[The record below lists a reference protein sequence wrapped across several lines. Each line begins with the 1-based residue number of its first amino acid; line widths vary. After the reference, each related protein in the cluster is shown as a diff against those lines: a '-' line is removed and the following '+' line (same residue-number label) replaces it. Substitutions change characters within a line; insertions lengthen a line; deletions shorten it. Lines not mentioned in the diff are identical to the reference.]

1 MPEKDYSALS
11 DELVTFGRLLPA
23 PVPDAGLAVA
33 VLARISDQP
42 QPKTPTTFQQLFQL
56 IVTGA
61 RRQRGRTAA
70 VVLALML
77 SLLAAPPVRA
87 AIADWFSFAGVV
99 VRQDPNP
106 GPRSAP
112 PAPTIASSTTL
123 EAAKDLVNF
132 EPVVPAALGP
142 PQGVEVSQD
151 RRLLSMSWNNDRD
164 GRVRLDEFDGRLDN
178 TFAKTA
184 HGAEFTSV
192 AGSFALWFSE
202 PHSVVVLNPD
212 GTSRT
217 ETARLAG
224 HTLIWTNGNTTL
236 RLEADISRA
245 RAIEIATS
253 VTAVP

>member
-1 MPEKDYSALS
+1 VPEKDYSALA
-11 DELVTFGRLLPA
+11 DELATFGRLLPA

-42 QPKTPTTFQQLFQL
+42 RPKTPTRSQRLFQQ
-56 IVTGA
+56 IVTA
-61 RRQRGRTAA
+61 VRRQRRRTVA
-70 VVLALML
+70 VVFALLL

-87 AIADWFSFAGVV
+87 AIADWFNFAGVV

-123 EAAKDLVNF
+123 GAAKDLVNF
-132 EPVVPAALGP
+132 QPVVPAALGP
-142 PQGVEVSQD
+142 PDGVEVSQD
-151 RRLLSMSWNNDRD
+151 RRLLSMSWDSVRD
-164 GRVRLDEFDGRLDN
+164 GPVRLDEFDGQLDAK
-178 TFAKTA
+178 FAKTA

-224 HTLIWTNGNTTL
+224 HTLIWTNDSTTL

-245 RAIEIATS
+245 RAIEIAAS
-253 VTAVP
+253 ATAVP

>member
-1 MPEKDYSALS
+1 MPEKDYSALA
-11 DELVTFGRLLPA
+11 DELAAFGRLLPS

-42 QPKTPTTFQQLFQL
+42 QPKTPTSWQLQFQQ
-56 IVTGA
+56 IVTGV
-61 RRQRGRTAA
+61 RRQRRRTAA
-70 VVLALML
+70 VVFALLL

-87 AIADWFSFAGVV
+87 AIADWFSFAGVI
-99 VRQDPNP
+99 VRHDPNP

-112 PAPTIASSTTL
+112 PAPTIASPTTL

-132 EPVVPAALGP
+132 KPVVPTVLGP
-142 PQGVEVSQD
+142 PEGIEVSQD
-151 RRLLSMSWNNDRD
+151 RRLLSMSWNSVRD
-164 GRVRLDEFDGRLDN
+164 GPVRLDEFDGKLDN

-202 PHSVVVLNPD
+202 PHGVVVLNPD

-224 HTLIWTNGNTTL
+224 HTLIWTNGGTTL

-245 RAIEIATS
+245 RAIEIAAS
-253 VTAVP
+253 AAEVP

>member
-1 MPEKDYSALS
+1 MPEKDYSALA

-23 PVPDAGLAVA
+23 RVPDAGLAVA
-33 VLARISDQP
+33 VLARITDQP
-42 QPKTPTTFQQLFQL
+42 QPKTPTRLHQLLQQILAG
-56 IVTGA
+56 V
-61 RRQRGRTAA
+61 RRQRRRTAA
-70 VVLALML
+70 VGLALML

-87 AIADWFSFAGVV
+87 AIADWFSFAGIV
-99 VRQDPNP
+99 VRHDPKP
-106 GPRSAP
+106 VPRSAP

-123 EAAKDLVNF
+123 EAAKDLVDF
-132 EPVVPAALGP
+132 QPVVPAVLGP
-142 PQGVEVSQD
+142 PDGVEVSLD
-151 RRLLSMSWNNDRD
+151 RRLLSMSWNTVRD
-164 GRVRLDEFDGRLDN
+164 GPLRLDEFDGQLD
-178 TFAKTA
+178 TMFAKTA

-192 AGSFALWFSE
+192 AGAFAVWFAE

-217 ETARLAG
+217 ETPRLAG
-224 HTLIWTNGNTTL
+224 HTLIWTRGDTTL